1 MGMTTVREHIF
12 SKRSHKTMAEKQTN
26 KERLREITD
35 GIAQGI
41 QELFQS
47 DKYRSYL
54 SVMSRFHR
62 YSVNNTVLI
71 YLQRPDATLV
81 AGYEKWKKQFGRH
94 VKQGER
100 GITILAPTPFKKRI
114 EEVKLDP
121 DTRAPLLD
129 KDGNQITEEQEISI
143 PMFKPVK
150 VFDVAQTDG
159 RPLPNLA
166 SALSGN
172 VEQYEVFVEAL
183 RRSAPAPISFRDIVK
198 DTDGYFS
205 PSDQAITIRE
215 GLSEVQT
222 ISALVHEIAHSKL
235 HNYEKQ
241 QAESAE
247 SVKKDRHTE
256 EVEAESV
263 SYAVC
268 QYFGIETAE
277 NSFGYIA
284 SWSQGKELKELRAS
298 LETINKTASELITDI
313 EKHFAEI
320 CKERGIDPKLMPEQT
335 TETEPETPKDP
346 YQEYSESACAFLR
359 NLYEDG
365 KLNGAFH
372 YLTDPATVTDLTELL
387 RTGNFESARE
397 MLIQAEQQTD
407 SPQLEELFQTLEA
420 LSDRWDR
427 RLCYRLEPNAL
438 HPSDSMVL
446 TVEPRP
452 EGPKERGVL
461 FSGPTKVCEKLL
473 AELRDGTMTARQA
486 RAINR
491 QWEDAAREKPLGEPE
506 TLYLLDKSQILHIQ
520 ATDAGFDYTI
530 YDADSMKAIDGGQ
543 FSVEGAKM
551 HPGETLM
558 DGAFQ
563 EICILQGLEPV
574 QVEPLP
580 LEKLDQI
587 TVVNNLPFA
596 PDKQE
601 QEADNPSLKE
611 IEHSTVET
619 SAALLDTYPM
629 PDDSVSMGDL
639 EGAGYLDGDMLPIT
653 RDRAYEMMEQGF
665 TVYGIVDGGA
675 AELCLDSSDIDALPV
690 DALFSVPKEEWEE
703 STAFDDKIRERMD
716 RQEEREAAFLACPG
730 DAYAIYQV
738 KHTDELSV
746 IRYESMENLQSMG
759 QQPQRG
765 NYDLVYARAGLPEG
779 QSPDAILDKLWE
791 DFNIHR
797 PADYHSPSM
806 SVSDIIA
813 IKQGGEV
820 SYHYCN
826 SVGFQKL
833 PGFNQPENNL
843 KSAEMAMED
852 DYGMIDGIIN
862 NGPRQPTLAE
872 LEAQVKAGHTISL
885 MDLAAAVKAKPKAR
899 PRGRSPKGKEEKPS
913 ILDRLKQPLPKQTKK
928 TAPQRRAEKE
938 LI

>member
-1 MGMTTVREHIF
+1 
-12 SKRSHKTMAEKQTN
+12 MAEKQTN

-62 YSVNNTVLI
+62 YSVNNTMLI

-114 EEVKLDP
+114 EAVKLDP
-121 DTRAPLLD
+121 DTKAPLLD
-129 KDGNQITEEQEISI
+129 KDGNQITEEREISI

-183 RRSAPAPISFRDIVK
+183 RRSAPVPISFRDIVK

-215 GLSEVQT
+215 GMSEVQT

-241 QAESAE
+241 QAEAAAGAESAE
-247 SVKKDRHTE
+247 PVKKDRHTE

-298 LETINKTASELITDI
+298 LETINKTASELITDV
-313 EKHFAEI
+313 ERNFAEI
-320 CKERGIDPKLMPEQT
+320 CKERGIDNKALPEQAR
-335 TETEPETPKDP
+335 EVPEPEAPAPDVCQAFSAELCDYQDQL
-346 YQEYSESACAFLR
+346 YQEGL
-359 NLYEDG
+359 
-365 KLNGAFH
+365 LNNPF
-372 YLTDPATVTDLTELL
+372 
-387 RTGNFESARE
+387 
-397 MLIQAEQQTD
+397 
-407 SPQLEELFQTLEA
+407 
-420 LSDRWDR
+420 
-427 RLCYRLEPNAL
+427 
-438 HPSDSMVL
+438 PSMS
-446 TVEPRP
+446 
-452 EGPKERGVL
+452 
-461 FSGPTKVCEKLL
+461 
-473 AELRDGTMTARQA
+473 
-486 RAINR
+486 
-491 QWEDAAREKPLGEPE
+491 
-506 TLYLLDKSQILHIQ
+506 
-520 ATDAGFDYTI
+520 
-530 YDADSMKAIDGGQ
+530 
-543 FSVEGAKM
+543 
-551 HPGETLM
+551 
-558 DGAFQ
+558 
-563 EICILQGLEPV
+563 
-574 QVEPLP
+574 
-580 LEKLDQI
+580 
-587 TVVNNLPFA
+587 
-596 PDKQE
+596 
-601 QEADNPSLKE
+601 ADNPRLQE
-611 IEHSTVET
+611 IKHSAVEAN
-619 SAALLDTYPM
+619 AALLDTYPM
-629 PDDSVSMGDL
+629 PDDSVNMGDL
-639 EGAGYLDGDMLPIT
+639 EGAGYLDGDMLPIS
-653 RDRAYEMMEQGF
+653 RDRAYEMMDQGF

-730 DAYAIYQV
+730 DAFAIYQV

-791 DFNIHR
+791 DFNLHR
-797 PADYHSPSM
+797 PVDYHSPSM
-806 SVSDIIA
+806 SVSDIVA

-820 SYHYCN
+820 SYHYCD

-843 KSAEMAMED
+843 KAAEMALED

-872 LEAQVKAGHTISL
+872 LEDQVKAGQMISL
-885 MDLAAAVKAKPKAR
+885 MDLAAAVKAEPKAR
-899 PRGRSPKGKEEKPS
+899 PRGRSPRGKEEKPS

-928 TAPQRRAEKE
+928 SAPQRSAEKE

>member
-1 MGMTTVREHIF
+1 MGMTTVREHNF
-12 SKRSHKTMAEKQTN
+12 LKRSHKTMAEKQTN

-62 YSVNNTVLI
+62 YSVNNTMLI

-121 DTRAPLLD
+121 DTKAPLLD
-129 KDGNQITEEQEISI
+129 KDGNQITEEREISI

-183 RRSAPAPISFRDIVK
+183 RRSAPVPISFRDIAK

-215 GLSEVQT
+215 GMSEVQT

-247 SVKKDRHTE
+247 LVKKDRHTE

-284 SWSQGKELKELRAS
+284 TWSQGKELKELRAS
-298 LETINKTASELITDI
+298 LETINKTASGLITDVDRN
-313 EKHFAEI
+313 FAEI
-320 CKERGIDPKLMPEQT
+320 CKERGIDNKALPEQAR
-335 TETEPETPKDP
+335 EVPEPEAPAPDVCQAFSAELCDYQDQL
-346 YQEYSESACAFLR
+346 YQEGL
-359 NLYEDG
+359 
-365 KLNGAFH
+365 LNNPF
-372 YLTDPATVTDLTELL
+372 
-387 RTGNFESARE
+387 
-397 MLIQAEQQTD
+397 
-407 SPQLEELFQTLEA
+407 
-420 LSDRWDR
+420 
-427 RLCYRLEPNAL
+427 
-438 HPSDSMVL
+438 PSMS
-446 TVEPRP
+446 
-452 EGPKERGVL
+452 
-461 FSGPTKVCEKLL
+461 
-473 AELRDGTMTARQA
+473 
-486 RAINR
+486 
-491 QWEDAAREKPLGEPE
+491 
-506 TLYLLDKSQILHIQ
+506 
-520 ATDAGFDYTI
+520 
-530 YDADSMKAIDGGQ
+530 
-543 FSVEGAKM
+543 
-551 HPGETLM
+551 
-558 DGAFQ
+558 
-563 EICILQGLEPV
+563 
-574 QVEPLP
+574 
-580 LEKLDQI
+580 
-587 TVVNNLPFA
+587 
-596 PDKQE
+596 
-601 QEADNPSLKE
+601 ADNPRLQE
-611 IEHSTVET
+611 IEHSTVE
-619 SAALLDTYPM
+619 ANAVLLDTYPM
-629 PDDSVSMGDL
+629 PDDSVNMGDL
-639 EGAGYLDGDMLPIT
+639 EGAGYLDGDMLPIS
-653 RDRAYEMMEQGF
+653 RDRAYEMMDQGF

-675 AELCLDSSDIDALPV
+675 EELCLDSSDIDALPL

-765 NYDLVYARAGLPEG
+765 NYDLVYARAGLPES
-779 QSPDAILDKLWE
+779 QSPKAILDKLWE
-791 DFNIHR
+791 DFNLHR
-797 PADYHSPSM
+797 PVDYHSPSM
-806 SVSDIIA
+806 SVSDIVA
-813 IKQGGEV
+813 IKQGDEV
-820 SYHYCN
+820 SYHYCD

-833 PGFNQPENNL
+833 PGFNQRENYL
-843 KSAEMAMED
+843 KAAEMALED

-862 NGPRQPTLAE
+862 NGPRQPIVAE
-872 LEAQVKAGHTISL
+872 LEAQVKASQMISL
-885 MDLAAAVKAKPKAR
+885 MDLAAAVKAEPKAR
-899 PRGRSPKGKEEKPS
+899 PRGRSPRGKEEKPS

-928 TAPQRRAEKE
+928 SAPQRSAEKE